1 MAAVS
6 NLAQSQRDTVYVDA
20 ERRRTRSS
28 DAEVAL
34 AFQLEVVRAEYAVDC
49 VVVADLEGAAIA
61 SAGPEA
67 ESIDL
72 AEFVGAAAKDSH
84 RSRCI
89 TTSRGFV
96 QVELVHSAGRTFVLG
111 ASTRFG
117 VPDPTGVVRA
127 VAGAARILRDGI
139 PVEAPIPLVR
149 FGGWGDWEALDYV
162 VDSEE

>member
-1 MAAVS
+1 MAAAT
-6 NLAQSQRDTVYVDA
+6 NFAQVTRDSVYVES
-20 ERRRTRSS
+20 ERRRTRSD

-34 AFQLEVVRAEYAVDC
+34 AYQLEVVRAEHAVDC
-49 VVVADLEGAAIA
+49 VVVADLDGAPIA

-67 ESIDL
+67 ESMDL
-72 AEFVGAAAKDSH
+72 AEFVAAAAKDSH

-96 QVELVHSAGRTFVLG
+96 QVELVCTGGRTYVLG

-117 VPDPTGVVRA
+117 VPDPSAVVRA
-127 VAGAARILRDGI
+127 VAGVARILRDGV

-149 FGGWGDWEALDYV
+149 FGGWGDWESLDYV
-162 VDSEE
+162 VDGED